1 MMLIGI
7 NNRVGDLSMM
17 KNVSSPSSN
26 GGSLSAAVSS
36 FQNGASV
43 STVKAAILDKL
54 DGFAQAPAAQ
64 EQLQKLKN
72 SLGGN
77 LLHHVANFEKEATY
91 IAPLVSLGVD
101 INATNTAGVTPLFF
115 AVVSKTAKPE
125 MIESLLSQGADPNV
139 QHAKTGNPLLV
150 QALLTAAP
158 VANLEVLLTYPN
170 VEIPTNFKLSS
181 GREMS
186 VMDLVARSYSE
197 PDRTTLTN
205 LLTPKNDGVA

>member
-1 MMLIGI
+1 MMSVNV
-7 NNRVGDLSMM
+7 NNRGNLNMM
-17 KNVSSPSSN
+17 KNVSSASPN
-26 GGSLSAAVSS
+26 GVSLSAAVSA
-36 FQNGASV
+36 FRDGASV

-64 EQLQKLKN
+64 EQLQKVKN

-205 LLTPKNDGVA
+205 LLTPKK